1 MKGAKMHK
9 YADDPLVK
17 HYHDRG
23 MMKWAGFYLSEHSGR
38 IENDGRLERFEDGYG
53 KLRLS
58 QALKKQIDL
67 AIMMEQARTIKVI
80 PLARVSKKPEKN
92 WRGEV
97 S

>member
-1 MKGAKMHK
+1 MKGADMHK
-9 YADDPLVK
+9 YAKDPLVK
-17 HYHDRG
+17 NYHDRG

-38 IENDGRLERFEDGYG
+38 LENDDRLERFEDGYG

-58 QALKKQIDL
+58 QHLKRQIDL
-67 AIMMEQARTIKVI
+67 AIMTEQVRTIKVI
-80 PLARVSKKPEKN
+80 PLARVRKKPEKN